1 MTLRNLIKRA
11 KFICS
16 DESLVNEEIKYP
28 PKACHEVND
37 YPMCIKNKI
46 GQQEFSDNQSK
57 NRTAEINETPNKIQ
71 LIFPYSG
78 KQGKKLMT
86 KKKKHIK
93 KTLPENMQT
102 IVAYQSKK
110 VFTEFN
116 VKQNF
121 IIKVI

>member
-1 MTLRNLIKRA
+1 
-11 KFICS
+11 
-16 DESLVNEEIKYP
+16 
-28 PKACHEVND
+28 
-37 YPMCIKNKI
+37 MCIKNKI

-102 IVAYQSKK
+102 IVTYQSKK

-121 IIKVI
+121 IIKII

>member
-1 MTLRNLIKRA
+1 
-11 KFICS
+11 
-16 DESLVNEEIKYP
+16 
-28 PKACHEVND
+28 
-37 YPMCIKNKI
+37 MCIKNKI

-78 KQGKKLMT
+78 KQGNKLMT

-102 IVAYQSKK
+102 IVTYQSKK